1 MLETLSEKNKHI
13 AIGAALGIF
22 FTLSTTAIILAT
34 TGNAKQFTPP
44 QNKHTSRARSRRRSS
59 IGESIDNLIALP
71 KAEKSSGICDGV
83 AGLIGNTPM
92 MRIKSLSDATGCE
105 ILAKAEFLNPG
116 GSTKDRV
123 ALSMINTAERDHI
136 LTPGNGSTI
145 FEGTVGSTGIS
156 LAMMAKARGYN
167 AWIVMPDD
175 VALEKSQLLEK
186 LGAHVEKVRPVSI
199 VDKNQ
204 FVNLAK
210 RRAQEFGKNGSGNEA
225 SSSSSSTTEVGDE
238 KTGFFADQFE
248 NLANFEAHFTTTG
261 PEIYKQTQGNVDA
274 IVMGAGTGGTLAGVA
289 KYLKK
294 LLPDL
299 KTYLVDPQGSGLF
312 NKIKYNIMYSPTE
325 KEGQRKRHQVDT
337 VVEGVGINRLTQ
349 NFAMSHGFI
358 DDAIRVTDQE
368 AVDMARYLV
377 NQEGLF
383 IGSSSAVNCV
393 GAVRIARELG
403 PGHTIVTLLCDSGQR
418 HLTKFWND
426 EYLIKQG
433 LEVKNVVNNLD
444 FIV

>member
-1 MLETLSEKNKHI
+1 MLESFSDKNKHI

-22 FTLSTTAIILAT
+22 FTLSTTAVVLAT
-34 TGNAKQFTPP
+34 RGSFNNYSAQRRNSHNSGKQG
-44 QNKHTSRARSRRRSS
+44 RRRSS
-59 IGESIDNLIALP
+59 IGESISKQIALP
-71 KAEKSSGICDGV
+71 KAEKNSQICDGV
-83 AGLIGNTPM
+83 AGLIGDTPM
-92 MRIKSLSDATGCE
+92 MRIKSLSEATGCE

-123 ALSMINTAERDHI
+123 ALSMINTAEKEHI

-210 RRAQEFGKNGSGNEA
+210 RRAQEFGKDDNSSNSEE
-225 SSSSSSTTEVGDE
+225 SSSDGSH

-248 NLANFEAHFTTTG
+248 NLANFDAHFTTTG
-261 PEIYKQTQGNVDA
+261 PEIYRQTQGNVDA
-274 IVMGAGTGGTLAGVA
+274 IVMGAGTGGTLAGVT
-289 KYLKK
+289 KYLKA

-299 KTYLVDPQGSGLF
+299 RAYLVDPQGSGLF
-312 NKIKYNIMYSPTE
+312 NKVKYNIMYSPTE
-325 KEGQRKRHQVDT
+325 KEGKRKRHQVDT
-337 VVEGVGINRLTQ
+337 VVEGVGINRLTR
-349 NFAMSHGFI
+349 NFAMSEGYI

-426 EYLIKQG
+426 EYLTKQG
-433 LEVKNVVNNLD
+433 LIVKDVVDNLD

>member
-1 MLETLSEKNKHI
+1 MLESLSQKNKDV
-13 AIGAALGIF
+13 ALGAALGVL
-22 FTLSTTAIILAT
+22 FTLSTTAI
-34 TGNAKQFTPP
+34 
-44 QNKHTSRARSRRRSS
+44 
-59 IGESIDNLIALP
+59 LIATKGIHL
-71 KAEKSSGICDGV
+71 SGERHAQHKRHRNKGKGRRHSLTDDVGQPIAMNKPGSDHICDGV

-92 MRIKSLSDATGCE
+92 VRIKSLSEATGCE

-123 ALSMINTAERDHI
+123 ALNMVNQAERDRV
-136 LTPGNGSTI
+136 LVPGKGSTI

-156 LAMMAKARGYN
+156 LAMIAKARGYN

-210 RRAQEFGKNGSGNEA
+210 RRAQEFGDQDPEK
-225 SSSSSSTTEVGDE
+225 VGY
-238 KTGFFADQFE
+238 FADQFE
-248 NLANFEAHFTTTG
+248 NLANFEAHFSTTG
-261 PEIYKQTQGNVDA
+261 PEIFKQTRGHLDA
-274 IVMGAGTGGTLAGVA
+274 IVMGAGTGGTLAGVSR
-289 KYLKK
+289 YLKSVVPGVK
-294 LLPDL
+294 S
-299 KTYLVDPQGSGLF
+299 YLADPQGSGLF
-312 NKIKYNIMYSPTE
+312 NKVKFNIMYSSTE
-325 KEGQRKRHQVDT
+325 KEGTRKRHQVDT

-349 NFAMSHGFI
+349 NFGMADGFI

-368 AVDMARYLV
+368 AIDMAKFLV
-377 NQEGLF
+377 QQEGLF

-393 GAVRIARELG
+393 AAVRVARELG
-403 PGHTIVTLLCDSGQR
+403 PGHTIVTLLCDSGHR

-426 EYLIKQG
+426 DYLKQQG
-433 LEVKNVVNNLD
+433 LVVKDSVDSLD
-444 FIV
+444 FLD

>member
-1 MLETLSEKNKHI
+1 MLESLSDKSKHI

-22 FTLSTTAIILAT
+22 FTLSTTAVVLAT
-34 TGNAKQFTPP
+34 RGNSGQRHNSHNARSGKQ
-44 QNKHTSRARSRRRSS
+44 SRRRSS
-59 IGESIDNLIALP
+59 IGESISKQIALP
-71 KAEKSSGICDGV
+71 KAEKNSQICDGV

-92 MRIKSLSDATGCE
+92 MRIKSLSEATGCE

-123 ALSMINTAERDHI
+123 ALSMINIAEKEHI

-210 RRAQEFGKNGSGNEA
+210 RRAQEFGKDDNASNNNDG
-225 SSSSSSTTEVGDE
+225 SSSDNSQ

-248 NLANFEAHFTTTG
+248 NLANFDAHFTTTG
-261 PEIYKQTQGNVDA
+261 PEIYRQTQGNVDA
-274 IVMGAGTGGTLAGVA
+274 IVMGAGTGGTLAGVT
-289 KYLKK
+289 KYLKT

-299 KTYLVDPQGSGLF
+299 RSYLVDPQGSGLF
-312 NKIKYNIMYSPTE
+312 NKVKYNIMYSPTE
-325 KEGQRKRHQVDT
+325 KEGKRKRHQVDT
-337 VVEGVGINRLTQ
+337 VVEGVGINRLTR
-349 NFAMSHGFI
+349 NFAMSEGFI

-426 EYLIKQG
+426 EYLAKQG
-433 LEVKNVVNNLD
+433 LIVKDVVDNLD

>member
-1 MLETLSEKNKHI
+1 M
-13 AIGAALGIF
+13 
-22 FTLSTTAIILAT
+22 
-34 TGNAKQFTPP
+34 
-44 QNKHTSRARSRRRSS
+44 
-59 IGESIDNLIALP
+59 
-71 KAEKSSGICDGV
+71 V
-83 AGLIGNTPM
+83 
-92 MRIKSLSDATGCE
+92 RIKSLSEATGCE

-156 LAMMAKARGYN
+156 LAMIARARGYN

-210 RRAQEFGKNGSGNEA
+210 RRAQEFGKDDKKGESSG
-225 SSSSSSTTEVGDE
+225 
-238 KTGFFADQFE
+238 KIGFFADQFE
-248 NLANFEAHFTTTG
+248 NLANFEAHYTTTG
-261 PEIYKQTQGNVDA
+261 PEIYKQTQGRIDA
-274 IVMGAGTGGTLAGVA
+274 VVMGAGTGGTLAGVA
-289 KYLKK
+289 KYLKA
-294 LLPDL
+294 LLPNIR
-299 KTYLVDPQGSGLF
+299 TYLADPQGSGLF
-312 NKIKYNIMYSPTE
+312 NKVKYNVMYSSTE
-325 KEGQRKRHQVDT
+325 KEGKRKRHQVDT
-337 VVEGVGINRLTQ
+337 VVEGVGINRLTR
-349 NFAMSHGFI
+349 NFAMSEGFI

-368 AVDMARYLV
+368 AIDMARYLV
-377 NQEGLF
+377 HKEGLF

-393 GAVRIARELG
+393 AAVRIARELG

-426 EYLIKQG
+426 DYLTKQG
-433 LEVKNVVNNLD
+433 LVVKDLVDDLE
-444 FIV
+444 FIA

>member
-1 MLETLSEKNKHI
+1 MLESLSDKNKHI
-13 AIGAALGIF
+13 AIGVALGAF
-22 FTLSTTAIILAT
+22 FTLSTTAVVLAAKGSTST
-34 TGNAKQFTPP
+34 THGTRRQQSHSSSEKAG
-44 QNKHTSRARSRRRSS
+44 RRRSS
-59 IGESIDNLIALP
+59 IGENISRFISLP
-71 KAEKSSGICDGV
+71 KAEQNNLICDGV

-92 MRIKSLSDATGCE
+92 VRIKSLSEATGCE

-123 ALSMINTAERDHI
+123 ALSMINTAEREHI

-210 RRAQEFGKNGSGNEA
+210 RRAQEFGKDDNE
-225 SSSSSSTTEVGDE
+225 SRPPNDQ

-261 PEIYKQTQGNVDA
+261 PEIYKQTQGKVDA
-274 IVMGAGTGGTLAGVA
+274 IVMGAGTGGTLAGVT
-289 KYLKK
+289 KYLKT

-299 KTYLVDPQGSGLF
+299 RTYLVDPQGSGLF
-312 NKIKYNIMYSPTE
+312 NKVKYNIMYSPTE
-325 KEGQRKRHQVDT
+325 KEGKRKRHQVDT
-337 VVEGVGINRLTQ
+337 VVEGVGINRLTR
-349 NFAMSHGFI
+349 NFAMSEGFI

-377 NQEGLF
+377 HNDGLF

-426 EYLIKQG
+426 EYLVNQG
-433 LEVKNVVNNLD
+433 LVVKDVVDNLD

>member
-1 MLETLSEKNKHI
+1 MLESLSQRNKDI
-13 AIGAALGIF
+13 VLGAALGML
-22 FTLSTTAIILAT
+22 FTLSTTAL
-34 TGNAKQFTPP
+34 
-44 QNKHTSRARSRRRSS
+44 
-59 IGESIDNLIALP
+59 LIATKGVQL
-71 KAEKSSGICDGV
+71 SGDRHAHHKRHHHKGKGRRHSLTDDVGQPIALNKPGSEHICDGV

-92 MRIKSLSDATGCE
+92 VRIKSLSEATGCE

-123 ALSMINTAERDHI
+123 ALSMVDRAERDHI
-136 LTPGNGSTI
+136 LVPGKGSTI

-156 LAMMAKARGYN
+156 LAMIAKARGYN

-210 RRAQEFGKNGSGNEA
+210 RRAQEFGGDDPEK
-225 SSSSSSTTEVGDE
+225 VGY
-238 KTGFFADQFE
+238 FADQFE

-261 PEIYKQTQGNVDA
+261 PEIFKQTHGHLDA
-274 IVMGAGTGGTLAGVA
+274 VVMGAGTGGTLAGVSR
-289 KYLKK
+289 YLKSVV
-294 LLPDL
+294 PGVRS
-299 KTYLVDPQGSGLF
+299 YLADPQGSGLF
-312 NKIKYNIMYSPTE
+312 NKVKYNVMYSPTE
-325 KEGQRKRHQVDT
+325 KEGTRKRHQVDT
-337 VVEGVGINRLTQ
+337 VVEGVGINRLTR
-349 NFAMSHGFI
+349 NFGMAEGYI

-368 AVDMARYLV
+368 AIDMARYLV
-377 NQEGLF
+377 QQDGLF

-393 GAVRIARELG
+393 AAVRVAKELG
-403 PGHTIVTLLCDSGQR
+403 PGHTIVTLLCDSGHR

-426 EYLIKQG
+426 DYLKQQG
-433 LEVKNVVNNLD
+433 LVVKDTVDSLD
-444 FIV
+444 FLN

>member
-1 MLETLSEKNKHI
+1 MLESLSDKNKHI

-22 FTLSTTAIILAT
+22 FTLSTTAVVLAT
-34 TGNAKQFTPP
+34 RGSLNNHSAHRRNSHSVGKQG
-44 QNKHTSRARSRRRSS
+44 RRRSS
-59 IGESIDNLIALP
+59 IGESISKQIALP
-71 KAEKSSGICDGV
+71 KAEKNSQISDGV

-123 ALSMINTAERDHI
+123 ALSMINTAEKEHI

-210 RRAQEFGKNGSGNEA
+210 RRAQEFGKDDTTSNGGDE
-225 SSSSSSTTEVGDE
+225 SSSDGSH

-248 NLANFEAHFTTTG
+248 NLANFNAHFTTTG
-261 PEIYKQTQGNVDA
+261 PEIYRQTQGNVDA
-274 IVMGAGTGGTLAGVA
+274 IVMGAGTGGTLAGVT
-289 KYLKK
+289 KYLKA

-299 KTYLVDPQGSGLF
+299 RTYLVDPQGSGLF
-312 NKIKYNIMYSPTE
+312 NKVKYNIMYSPTE
-325 KEGQRKRHQVDT
+325 KEGKRKRHQVDT
-337 VVEGVGINRLTQ
+337 VVEGVGINRLTR
-349 NFAMSHGFI
+349 NFAMSEGFI

-377 NQEGLF
+377 SQEGLF

-403 PGHTIVTLLCDSGQR
+403 PGHTIVTLLCDSGHR

-426 EYLIKQG
+426 EYLAKQG
-433 LEVKNVVNNLD
+433 LVVKDVVDNLD

>member
-1 MLETLSEKNKHI
+1 MLDSLSDRSKHI
-13 AIGAALGIF
+13 AIGAAIGVF
-22 FTLSTTAIILAT
+22 FTLSTTAIVLAT
-34 TGNAKQFTPP
+34 TRVGFGNFSSK
-44 QNKHTSRARSRRRSS
+44 NNSTSSTKNAGRNSRRRSS
-59 IGESIDNLIALP
+59 IGESISKFIHFP
-71 KAEKSSGICDGV
+71 KGKAEQEHLICDGV

-92 MRIKSLSDATGCE
+92 MRIKSLSDATGCQ

-123 ALSMINTAERDHI
+123 ALSMINTAEKEHI

-210 RRAQEFGKNGSGNEA
+210 RRAQEFGAEDKESSGS
-225 SSSSSSTTEVGDE
+225 DQ

-261 PEIYKQTQGNVDA
+261 PEIYRQTKGNVDA

-289 KYLKK
+289 KYLKA

-299 KTYLVDPQGSGLF
+299 RTYLVDPQGSGLF
-312 NKIKYNIMYSPTE
+312 NKVKYNIMYSPTE
-325 KEGQRKRHQVDT
+325 KEGKRKRHQVDT
-337 VVEGVGINRLTQ
+337 VVEGVGINRLTR
-349 NFAMSHGFI
+349 NFAMSEGFI

-377 NQEGLF
+377 HQEGLF

-426 EYLIKQG
+426 EYLAKQG
-433 LEVKNVVNNLD
+433 LEVKDVVDNLD

>member
-1 MLETLSEKNKHI
+1 MLESLSDKNKYI

-22 FTLSTTAIILAT
+22 FTLSTTAVVLAT
-34 TGNAKQFTPP
+34 RGTSGQRRNSQTTCSGKQ
-44 QNKHTSRARSRRRSS
+44 SRRRSS
-59 IGESIDNLIALP
+59 IGESISKQIALP
-71 KAEKSSGICDGV
+71 KASKNSQICDGV
-83 AGLIGNTPM
+83 AGLIGDTPM
-92 MRIKSLSDATGCE
+92 MRIKSLSEATGCE

-123 ALSMINTAERDHI
+123 ALSMINTAEKDHI

-210 RRAQEFGKNGSGNEA
+210 RRAQEFGKDNSTSNNSNGDDE
-225 SSSSSSTTEVGDE
+225 SSSSESSQ

-248 NLANFEAHFTTTG
+248 NLANFNAHFTTTG
-261 PEIYKQTQGNVDA
+261 PEIYRQTQGNVDA
-274 IVMGAGTGGTLAGVA
+274 IVMGAGTGGTLAGVT
-289 KYLKK
+289 KYLKA

-312 NKIKYNIMYSPTE
+312 NKVKYNIMYSPTE
-325 KEGQRKRHQVDT
+325 KEGKRKRHQVDT
-337 VVEGVGINRLTQ
+337 VVEGVGINRLTR
-349 NFAMSHGFI
+349 NFALSEGYI

-426 EYLIKQG
+426 EYLAKQG
-433 LEVKNVVNNLD
+433 LVVKDVVDNLD

>member
-1 MLETLSEKNKHI
+1 MLETISDKNKHI

-22 FTLSTTAIILAT
+22 FTLSTTAIVLAT
-34 TGNAKQFTPP
+34 RGTSSNSYS
-44 QNKHTSRARSRRRSS
+44 TSRRNSRRRSS
-59 IGESIDNLIALP
+59 IQFSNDKLIYLP
-71 KAEKSSGICDGV
+71 KAEQNSMICDGV

-92 MRIKSLSDATGCE
+92 MRIKSLSEATGCE
-105 ILAKAEFLNPG
+105 VLAKAEFLNPG

-123 ALSMINTAERDHI
+123 ALSMINTAEKEQI

-210 RRAQEFGKNGSGNEA
+210 TRAQNFGKGEESTEA
-225 SSSSSSTTEVGDE
+225 SGSQ

-274 IVMGAGTGGTLAGVA
+274 VVMGAGTGGTLAGVA
-289 KYLKK
+289 KYLKA

-299 KTYLVDPQGSGLF
+299 KVYLADPQGSGLF
-312 NKIKYNIMYSPTE
+312 NKVKYNIMYSPTE
-325 KEGQRKRHQVDT
+325 KEGKRKRHQVDT
-337 VVEGVGINRLTQ
+337 VVEGVGINRLTR
-349 NFAMSHGFI
+349 NFAMSEGFI
-358 DDAIRVTDQE
+358 NDAVRVTDQE

-377 NQEGLF
+377 QKEGLF

-393 GAVRIARELG
+393 AAVRVARELG

-426 EYLIKQG
+426 DYLADQG
-433 LEVKNVVNNLD
+433 LVVKDVVDSLD
-444 FIV
+444 FIQ

>member
-1 MLETLSEKNKHI
+1 MLDSLTDKSKHI
-13 AIGAALGIF
+13 AIGAALGVF
-22 FTLSTTAIILAT
+22 FTLSTTAIVLA
-34 TGNAKQFTPP
+34 AKGSSSS
-44 QNKHTSRARSRRRSS
+44 KTSRPHDSHASANARRRSS
-59 IGESIDNLIALP
+59 IGDSLSRMISLPRAEQENLIR
-71 KAEKSSGICDGV
+71 DGV

-92 MRIKSLSDATGCE
+92 VRIKSLSDATGCD

-210 RRAQEFGKNGSGNEA
+210 RRAQEFGKDEQEGG
-225 SSSSSSTTEVGDE
+225 SSSEDP
-238 KTGFFADQFE
+238 KRTGFFADQFE

-261 PEIYKQTQGNVDA
+261 PEIYKQTQGRLDA

-289 KYLKK
+289 KYLKAR
-294 LLPDL
+294 LPNL
-299 KTYLVDPQGSGLF
+299 KAYLVDPQGSGLF
-312 NKIKYNIMYSPTE
+312 NKVKYNIMYSPTE
-325 KEGQRKRHQVDT
+325 KEGKRKRHQVDT
-337 VVEGVGINRLTQ
+337 VVEGVGINRLTR
-349 NFAMSHGFI
+349 NFAMSEGSI
-358 DDAIRVTDQE
+358 DDAFRVTDQE

-377 NQEGLF
+377 HKDGLF

-403 PGHTIVTLLCDSGQR
+403 PGHTIVTLLCDSGHR

-426 EYLIKQG
+426 EYLTKQG
-433 LEVKNVVNNLD
+433 LEVKDVVDNLD
-444 FIV
+444 FIA

>member
-1 MLETLSEKNKHI
+1 MLESISDKNKHI
-13 AIGAALGIF
+13 AIGAALGVF
-22 FTLSTTAIILAT
+22 FTLSTTAIVLAT
-34 TGNAKQFTPP
+34 QGTSTNATRYSHSK
-44 QNKHTSRARSRRRSS
+44 SSRRRSS
-59 IGESIDNLIALP
+59 IGENLNRMIALP
-71 KAEKSSGICDGV
+71 KPEKNTMICDGV

-92 MRIKSLSDATGCE
+92 MRIKSLSEETGCE

-123 ALSMINTAERDHI
+123 ALSMINTAERDHV

-156 LAMMAKARGYN
+156 LAMIAKARGYN

-175 VALEKSQLLEK
+175 VAQEKSQLLEK

-210 RRAQEFGKNGSGNEA
+210 RRAQEFGQDNQSQEDAPQGSQ
-225 SSSSSSTTEVGDE
+225 
-238 KTGFFADQFE
+238 KKKGFFADQFE

-261 PEIYKQTQGNVDA
+261 PEIYKQTQGKIDA

-289 KYLKK
+289 KYLKA
-294 LLPDL
+294 LLPNL
-299 KTYLVDPQGSGLF
+299 RTYLADPQGSGLF
-312 NKIKYNIMYSPTE
+312 NKVKYNIMYSSTE
-325 KEGQRKRHQVDT
+325 KEGTRKRHQVDT
-337 VVEGVGINRLTQ
+337 VVEGVGINRLTR
-349 NFAMSHGFI
+349 NFAQSEGFI
-358 DDAIRVTDQE
+358 DDAVRVTDQE
-368 AVDMARYLV
+368 AIDMARFLV
-377 NQEGLF
+377 HREGLF
-383 IGSSSAVNCV
+383 IGSSSAINCV
-393 GAVRIARELG
+393 AAVRIARELG

-426 EYLIKQG
+426 EYLAKHG
-433 LEVKNVVNNLD
+433 LVVKDVVDNLD